1 MARLL
6 PRDYLAKHNLVVLW
20 EQKESYFRANSTEEN
35 VTLKY
40 VK

>member
-6 PRDYLAKHNLVVLW
+6 PRDYLAKPNCVILW
-20 EQKESYFRANSTEEN
+20 EQKGSYFRANFTEEN